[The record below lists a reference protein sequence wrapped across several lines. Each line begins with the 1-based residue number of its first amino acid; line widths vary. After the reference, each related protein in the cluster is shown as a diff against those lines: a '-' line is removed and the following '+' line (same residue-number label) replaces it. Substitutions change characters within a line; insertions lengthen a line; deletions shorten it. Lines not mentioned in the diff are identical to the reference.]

1 MRSLLKDIRYG
12 LRGLSRRPGFAAVAV
27 LTLALGIGVNTAL
40 FTVFDAFALRPL
52 PLKDPQQ
59 LVNLSGV
66 NARGER
72 VNLFSYLDYKDYR
85 ARVDSL
91 AGLAAMNKV
100 AAPLG
105 DAVPGGESDVLPGD
119 AEYVPLQLV
128 SDNYFSVLGAGA
140 EVGRTLLPEDD
151 APGAQPAILLSNWF

>member
-1 MRSLLKDIRYG
+1 MPSFWQDLQYAFRVLRKTPG
-12 LRGLSRRPGFAAVAV
+12 LTAVAV

-151 APGAQPAILLSNWF
+151 APSA